1 MGNYIEIEQENGEI
15 IKVELVFAFRVE
27 ELNKDYIAYTINDDP
42 KSEIGMVLISEFDT
56 KNNKIEKI
64 PANEKDIVLK
74 TYEAVK
80 MAALADNED

>member
-80 MAALADNED
+80 MTALADNED